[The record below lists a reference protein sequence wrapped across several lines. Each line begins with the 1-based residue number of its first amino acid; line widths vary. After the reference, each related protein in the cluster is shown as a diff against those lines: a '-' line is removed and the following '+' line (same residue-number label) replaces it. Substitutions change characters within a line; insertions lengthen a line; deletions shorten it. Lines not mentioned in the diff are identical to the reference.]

1 MYAGL
6 RFEKGVLAALFSGFE
21 PDGADFSGVEAA
33 GRGAYMVEERL
44 EAVKE
49 ILGQMEQLRRFTN

>member
-1 MYAGL
+1 L
-6 RFEKGVLAALFSGFE
+6 VLFSGFE

-33 GRGAYMVEERL
+33 GIGAYMVEERL

-49 ILGQMEQLRRFTN
+49 ILGQKDQTRRLTN